1 MLLKYRPIQSFR
13 TCLHPV
19 SWHFVYVMGWPG
31 LIAHPVTLTPSP
43 QQENKVK
50 QLVGGDNDRE
60 IANQL
65 PTGQNCQGLW
75 KMNLIYFLLIME

>member
-1 MLLKYRPIQSFR
+1 
-13 TCLHPV
+13 
-19 SWHFVYVMGWPG
+19 MGWPG
-31 LIAHPVTLTPSP
+31 LIAHPVTLNPSP
-43 QQENKVK
+43 QQEKKVK

-65 PTGQNCQGLW
+65 PTGQNWQGLW